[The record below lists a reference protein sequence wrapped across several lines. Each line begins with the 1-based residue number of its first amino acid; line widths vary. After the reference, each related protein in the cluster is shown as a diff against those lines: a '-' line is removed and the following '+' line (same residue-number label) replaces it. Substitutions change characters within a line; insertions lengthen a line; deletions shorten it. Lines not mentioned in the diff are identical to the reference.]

1 MRFAFSPSARSSRL
15 PNHRSRR
22 FIFRH
27 PVLLTVLVV
36 MAALLAGAI
45 CGRITDA
52 ATPNFAAK
60 QDFATGPNPRSVAT
74 GDLNADGKLDLAVAN
89 LNSNSVSVLLS
100 TTAPGAATPNFVAKQ
115 DFAAGAGP
123 VSVTVGDLNGD
134 GKLDLVVANF
144 NSNNVSVLL
153 NITAPGAATPSF
165 SDKQGVATSE
175 GPIYVT
181 TGDLN
186 GDGKLDLA
194 VVDLLVN
201 TVSVLLNTTAP
212 GAATP
217 SFAPKQDFATGGDG
231 PLSVALGDLNGD
243 GKLDLAVANF
253 NSGNVSVL
261 LNTTSPGAATS
272 SFSGIQDFATGDG
285 AAFVTM
291 GDMNGNGRLDLAVA
305 NFVFDTVSVL
315 LNTTAAGAVTTSFAP
330 NQEIATG
337 SGPIFVTV
345 GDVNGDGKLDL
356 AVANFDSD
364 SVSVLLNATVP
375 GAAAPSFAAKQ
386 DFTTGDTPLFVE
398 VDDLNGDGKLDLA
411 VANLNVSTVSVLLNT
426 TNPGAATPGFAA
438 KQDVDTGPKPRAVS
452 VGDLNGNGK
461 PDLVVANVG
470 SNTVSVL
477 LNTTAPGAATSSFAA
492 KQDFATGIAPVSV
505 TVGDLNRDGKL
516 DLAVANIN
524 SNTVSVLINTT
535 APGAATASFA
545 TKQDFATGDGPLS
558 VTVGDLNGDG
568 KLDLVVAN
576 LISNVSVLLN
586 NTSPGATTVA
596 FAAKQDFPTGDGP
609 RSISVG
615 DLNAD
620 GKLDLAVVNFN
631 SNTVAVLLNTTDPGA
646 ATPNFSAIHD
656 FPTGIKPVSVSEG
669 DLNGDGKLD
678 LALVNLISNSV
689 SVLLNTTVPGAGTPS
704 FSAKHDFAT
713 DFNPTSITV
722 GDLNGDGKL
731 DVAVANINSDS
742 VSVLLNTTAPGAAT
756 PSFAAKQDF
765 ATSDGPVSL
774 TRGDL
779 NDDGK
784 LDLVVANVDSDT
796 VSVLLNAPTIVTTAG
811 LSVEQ
816 GSTTISSQIVTTTNY
831 GGNGSLSITVSSA
844 NPANGVTIS
853 NIINSEGNIT
863 ADIVASCGAATATF
877 TLQASDGSSTVSDT
891 LNINVT
897 ANTGPTLTYQN
908 QTVALD
914 GNLTINP
921 ATGPSDN
928 GRVSSIV
935 KQSSGT
941 FTGNISVNDT
951 TGVISVSN
959 AAPAGTHT
967 ITIRITDNCGA
978 TTDTSF
984 TLTVGKTDQ
993 TITFGALANKAFGDP
1008 DFAVSATATSGLAV
1022 AFAASGQCT
1031 LSGNTVHITSTG
1043 SCTIT
1048 ASQAGD
1054 RNFNPAPDVSQSFTI
1069 ANSTLITLSQSNYNA
1084 NESTGF
1090 VTITVNRTGDLSV
1103 PVSVDYATD
1112 DTGSSDVCSTLNTGL
1127 ASLRCDFGL
1136 TLGTL
1141 VFAPAETQKTFII
1154 PITQDSYTEGPEM
1167 FTVNLSKLNGT
1178 GASFG
1183 TPSSATVTIADG
1195 MTPLPPNAND
1205 DTDAFVRQQYRDF
1218 LNREAEPAGLAF
1230 WTGEINN
1237 CTPKPQCIDLKRIN
1251 ASAAFFLSIEFQ
1263 TTGNLVR
1270 NFYVVALDRPATNN
1284 MPAFEEF
1291 ERDTQAM
1298 QRGLIVD
1305 PNNNAWET
1313 VLNNN
1318 RDAFMRDFVTRTEFI
1333 GLYPTNDTP
1342 TQYVDK
1348 LYLHSGITPT
1358 ADERG
1363 AAIAEFGNA
1372 TTATDAGAR
1381 GRALLDVTQNTT
1393 LQQREINRSFVQMQF
1408 FGYLRRNP
1416 NDPPDGNFAGFDFW
1430 LTKLNAFGGNF
1441 IDAQMVK
1448 SFLLSSEYRQRF
1460 GP

>member
-15 PNHRSRR
+15 PRHHLRR
-22 FIFRH
+22 FIVRH
-27 PVLLTVLVV
+27 GVMLTVLLL
-36 MAALLAGAI
+36 MAALFLVAI
-45 CGRITDA
+45 DGPITSA
-52 ATPNFAAK
+52 ATANFAAK
-60 QDFATGPNPRSVAT
+60 QDFATGPNPRAVAT
-74 GDLNADGKLDLAVAN
+74 GDLNGDGKLDLAVAN
-89 LNSNSVSVLLS
+89 LNSNSVSTLLS
-100 TTAPGAATPNFVAKQ
+100 TTAPGAATQNFAAKQ
-115 DFAAGAGP
+115 DFPTGAGP
-123 VSVTVGDLNGD
+123 VSIALGDLNGD
-134 GKLDLVVANF
+134 GKFDLVVANF

-153 NITAPGAATPSF
+153 NTTAPGAATLSF
-165 SDKQGVATSE
+165 DKHDVATSE

-217 SFAPKQDFATGGDG
+217 NFAPKQDFATGDG

-253 NSGNVSVL
+253 NSSNVTVL
-261 LNTTSPGAATS
+261 LNTTAPGSATS

-285 AAFVTM
+285 PSFVTM
-291 GDMNGNGRLDLAVA
+291 GDLNGDGRLDLAVA

-315 LNTTAAGAVTTSFAP
+315 LNTTSAGAATASFAT
-330 NQEIATG
+330 NQEVATG
-337 SGPIFVTV
+337 TGPIFVTV
-345 GDVNGDGKLDL
+345 GDVNGDGRLDL
-356 AVANFDSD
+356 TVANFNSD
-364 SVSVLLNATVP
+364 SVSVLLNITVP
-375 GAAAPSFAAKQ
+375 GAAAPSFAAQQ
-386 DFTTGDTPLFVE
+386 DFATGEAPLFVALG
-398 VDDLNGDGKLDLA
+398 DLNGDGKLDLA

-426 TNPGAATPGFAA
+426 TNPGASTPGFTA
-438 KQDVDTGPKPRAVS
+438 KQDVDTGPNPRS
-452 VGDLNGNGK
+452 VTVADLNGDGK
-461 PDLVVANVG
+461 PDLAVANVG
-470 SNTVSVL
+470 SDTVSVL
-477 LNTTAPGAATSSFAA
+477 LNTTAPGGATSSFGA
-492 KQDFATGIAPVSV
+492 KHDFVTGEDPVSV
-505 TVGDLNRDGKL
+505 TVGDLNRDGRL

-524 SNTVSVLINTT
+524 SNTVSVLLNTT
-535 APGAATASFA
+535 APGSATPSFVA
-545 TKQDFATGDGPLS
+545 KQDFATGDNPVS

-568 KLDLVVAN
+568 KLDLVIAN
-576 LISNVSVLLN
+576 LISTVSVLF
-586 NTSPGATTVA
+586 NTTAPGSAA
-596 FAAKQDFPTGDGP
+596 SSFAIKQDFATGDGP
-609 RSISVG
+609 RSVTEG
-615 DLNAD
+615 DLNGD

-646 ATPNFSAIHD
+646 ATPSFASIHD
-656 FPTGIKPVSVSEG
+656 FPTGIRPGSITLG

-689 SVLLNTTVPGAGTPS
+689 SVLLNTTAPGAGAPS
-704 FSAKHDFAT
+704 FSAKQDFAT

-722 GDLNGDGKL
+722 GDLNGDGRL
-731 DVAVANINSDS
+731 DLAAANINSDN

-756 PSFAAKQDF
+756 PSFATKQDF
-765 ATSDGPVSL
+765 AVSDSPVSVA
-774 TRGDL
+774 RGDL
-779 NDDGK
+779 NYDGK
-784 LDLVVANVDSDT
+784 LDLVVANFDSDT
-796 VSVLLNAPTIVTTAG
+796 VSVLLNTPTIVTATD
-811 LSVEQ
+811 LSLQQ
-816 GSTTISSQIVTTTNY
+816 GSTPSNRQIATVSNY
-831 GGNGSLSITVSSA
+831 GGNGSLVVTVTSA

-891 LNINVT
+891 LNIHVT
-897 ANTGPTLTYQN
+897 ANTAPTLTYQN
-908 QTVALD
+908 QTVDL
-914 GNLTINP
+914 NESLTINP

-928 GRVSSIV
+928 VAVSSIV
-935 KQSSGT
+935 KQSNGT
-941 FTGNISVNDT
+941 YTGSISVNNT
-951 TGVISVSN
+951 TGVISISN

-967 ITIRITDNCGA
+967 ITIRATDNCAA
-978 TTDTSF
+978 TTDASF
-984 TLTVGKTDQ
+984 TLTVGKADQ
-993 TITFGALANKAFGDP
+993 VITFDALANREFGDP
-1008 DFAVSATATSGLAV
+1008 DFAVSATTTSGLDV

-1031 LSGNTVHITSTG
+1031 LSGNTVHITGTG
-1043 SCTIT
+1043 LCTIT

-1103 PVSVDYATD
+1103 PVSVEYATD
-1112 DTGSSDVCSTLNTGL
+1112 DTGSSDVCSTFNTGL

-1141 VFAPAETQKTFII
+1141 VFAPFETQKTFII
-1154 PITQDSYTEGPEM
+1154 PISQDSYTEGPEM
-1167 FTVNLSKLNGT
+1167 FTVNLFKLNGI

-1195 MTPLPPNAND
+1195 TTPLPPNAND

-1218 LNREAEPAGLAF
+1218 LNREADPAGLAF
-1230 WTGEINN
+1230 WTGEIDN
-1237 CTPKPQCIDLKRIN
+1237 CAPKPQCAELKRIN

-1270 NFYVVALDRPATNN
+1270 NFYVAALDRPATNN

-1291 ERDTQAM
+1291 ERDTQAV
-1298 QRGLIVD
+1298 QRGVIVGQGD
-1305 PNNNAWET
+1305 WEQI
-1313 VLNNN
+1313 LNNN
-1318 RDAFMRDFVTRTEFI
+1318 RDTFMREFVTRAEFV
-1333 GLYPTNDTP
+1333 GLYPTTDTP

-1348 LYLHSGITPT
+1348 LYLHAGITPT
-1358 ADERG
+1358 AGERG
-1363 AAIAEFGNA
+1363 NTIAEFGSA
-1372 TTATDAGAR
+1372 TIAAESGQR
-1381 GRALLDVTQNTT
+1381 GRALLDVTQNGGF
-1393 LQQREINRSFVQMQF
+1393 QQREMNRSFVQMQY

-1416 NDPPDGNFAGFDFW
+1416 NDAPDDNFAGFDFW

-1441 IDAQMVK
+1441 IDAEMVK
-1448 SFLLSSEYRQRF
+1448 SFLLSIEYRRRF